1 MPEMIGGLPTRGSAA
16 QDVVGGIKAEIA
28 AEPKLVAAQP
38 EMKVVAAGSAD
49 PVGETGA
56 VGAVPAAKAVAHRSA
71 SGAYTA
77 DPRAQ
82 AGVAK
87 TPSTGTQAAMTKAT
101 AEAAAKACMAK
112 APATEGHSP
121 AAAHSAAANTAAC
134 CLGRGRN
141 RQGEGKPTS
150 AGKKNL
156 CIIAFS
162 APSTRLGARRKE
174 RCFIWGVRARIGDRP
189 RHFVADLGKNEQK
202 TALAMGRRSC

>member
-82 AGVAK
+82 TGVAK

-101 AEAAAKACMAK
+101 AGCRQGLHGQS
-112 APATEGHSP
+112 PATEGHSP

-174 RCFIWGVRARIGDRP
+174 RCFIWGVRARIGERP